1 MTEQPPEAPAA
12 YTVYTV
18 AQLARILQV
27 DPRTVQT
34 RTRAGTWP
42 HLRIGPK
49 TVRFTAAHLDTI
61 ITTTEAAPPPE
72 RSTRRRTRRAS

>member
-1 MTEQPPEAPAA
+1 MTEQPPETPAVH
-12 YTVYTV
+12 TVYTV

-49 TVRFTAAHLDTI
+49 TIRFTAAHLDTI
-61 ITTTEAAPPPE
+61 ITTTEATPPPE